1 MRPTRRV
8 NMTQDVLVVAA
19 GVLLRDRRFL
29 MASRPRGKV
38 YGGYWEFPGGKAE
51 AGETPRTALIRE
63 LAEELGIEVVRA
75 DPWIVREHLYPHAHV
90 RLHFFRVSAWCGEP
104 HPHEGQRLAWLAP
117 QDAPPEPMLPANGPV
132 LRALS
137 LPPIYAITQA
147 ESWGVDAF
155 LARLDAALDQ
165 GLKLVQ
171 VRDKGLPEAAR
182 LSLSREVVRRA
193 HARGARVLINGS
205 VSMCQEAGAD
215 GLHLDSGHLMQ
226 LTARP
231 AVDWLGASCHSLQ
244 ELRKAE
250 ALGADFVML
259 SPVLPTASHPGEAT
273 LGWDTFA
280 AWAQTSAVPVYALG
294 GMRPEL
300 LDEAQRHGAHGI
312 AMLRGAW
319 S

>member
-8 NMTQDVLVVAA
+8 DMTQDVLVVAA
-19 GVLLRDRRFL
+19 GVLLREQRFL
-29 MASRPRGKV
+29 MASRPPGKV

-51 AGETPRTALIRE
+51 AGETPRAALIRE

-75 DPWIVREHLYPHAHV
+75 DPWIVREHAYPHARV
-90 RLHFFRVSAWCGEP
+90 QLHFFRVSAWHGEP
-104 HPHEGQRLAWLAP
+104 HPHEGQRLAWLAS

-137 LPPIYAITQA
+137 LPAIYGITEA
-147 ESWGVDAF
+147 ETWGVDGF
-155 LARLDAALDQ
+155 LARLDVALDQ
-165 GLKLVQ
+165 GLKLIQ
-171 VRDKGLPEAAR
+171 VRDKRLPETAR

-205 VSMCQEAGAD
+205 ASMCQEAGAD
-215 GLHLDSGHLMQ
+215 GLHLDSSRLMQ

-231 AVDWLGASCHSLQ
+231 AADWVGASCHSLA

-280 AWAQTSAVPVYALG
+280 TWAQTSALPVYALG